1 MPHYKA
7 HFNKAHSG
15 NFSFTHKWT
24 LLNLVAAFFGAENKL
39 AATSSSQKSWESQEK
54 KLEMLNQGHTKA
66 FSQLWIIDD
75 IGYDA
80 PTSIHEEEKQ

>member
-1 MPHYKA
+1 MA
-7 HFNKAHSG
+7 
-15 NFSFTHKWT
+15 T
-24 LLNLVAAFFGAENKL
+24 LASLTNGLYLILWQLFLGAENKL